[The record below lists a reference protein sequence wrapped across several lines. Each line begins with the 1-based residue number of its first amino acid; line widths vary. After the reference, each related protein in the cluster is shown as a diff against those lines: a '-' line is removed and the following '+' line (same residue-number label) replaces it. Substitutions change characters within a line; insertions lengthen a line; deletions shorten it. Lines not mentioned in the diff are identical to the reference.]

1 VSCRWLGMRSNCANR
16 CRAKKLSETTEHESE
31 DSLPGVGSE
40 DGGMVKV

>member
-40 DGGMVKV
+40 DGGVGKV